1 MYGHDGASNNVA
13 PNIRSNIVAGPIMT
27 IRGGG
32 GGGGG
37 GGKKTSRKIMWYM
50 GKYLYV
56 VDAEGLL
63 NTVNLIR

>member
-1 MYGHDGASNNVA
+1 MYGHDGA
-13 PNIRSNIVAGPIMT
+13 SNIVAGPIMT
-27 IRGGG
+27 IRGPGG

-37 GGKKTSRKIMWYM
+37 ERGGERGGGGKKASRKMMWYM